1 MEEKQRLWEKLKT
14 LTMTELCCRSPELYG
29 VFQKV
34 FQSMEE
40 RELFGTDG
48 TVLYYQPEALL
59 TQYCSKGRISVIR
72 AFLHSLLHVLYVHM
86 NTKREDELYYLACD
100 IVTEYTIDCLGLEE
114 LTGLMEA
121 EGRALCSK
129 IWGRDKSLSAE
140 EVYERLKALK
150 PGKQALD
157 SWKKIFAA
165 DSHTY
170 WRTVGSERI
179 QEIRQ
184 AADGIKAK
192 GQAGEKGSTGRRGS
206 EKGEC
211 QEWYQLQET
220 RRREYHRF
228 LRSFAVE
235 REELQLDLESF
246 DYIPYLYGMF
256 RYGNLPLLEPL
267 EYIEARKLEELVIAI
282 DTSGSCSRGVVQR
295 FLEETYSVLSRRE
308 DFFKKMKVYIFQCDC
323 YVQEAVLVTKEKEW
337 KDYLKKIRIQG
348 RGGTDFRPVF
358 RYVKEL
364 QQKGELKN
372 LKALLYYT
380 DGDGIYPREK
390 TDYKTVFLLTRKP
403 PKEAKIPAW
412 AQLMYMDERK
422 QGEDIV

>member
-1 MEEKQRLWEKLKT
+1 MLQTAIHTGEPWVRKEFRKSDRRQTGSK
-14 LTMTELCCRSPELYG
+14 P
-29 VFQKV
+29 
-34 FQSMEE
+34 
-40 RELFGTDG
+40 
-48 TVLYYQPEALL
+48 
-59 TQYCSKGRISVIR
+59 KGRQEKKEVQ
-72 AFLHSLLHVLYVHM
+72 
-86 NTKREDELYYLACD
+86 
-100 IVTEYTIDCLGLEE
+100 
-114 LTGLMEA
+114 
-121 EGRALCSK
+121 EG
-129 IWGRDKSLSAE
+129 G
-140 EVYERLKALK
+140 
-150 PGKQALD
+150 
-157 SWKKIFAA
+157 
-165 DSHTY
+165 
-170 WRTVGSERI
+170 
-179 QEIRQ
+179 
-184 AADGIKAK
+184 
-192 GQAGEKGSTGRRGS
+192 GS

-348 RGGTDFRPVF
+348 RGGTRFSACF
-358 RYVKEL
+358 
-364 QQKGELKN
+364 
-372 LKALLYYT
+372 
-380 DGDGIYPREK
+380 
-390 TDYKTVFLLTRKP
+390 
-403 PKEAKIPAW
+403 
-412 AQLMYMDERK
+412 
-422 QGEDIV
+422 